1 MPGQRTAAT
10 QGKAQAQ
17 AEGVASEFRILEASQ
32 IDLISIT
39 GWWFGTLF
47 FPSIGNVIIPFD
59 ELIFFAVQSTNQL
72 R

>member
-32 IDLISIT
+32 IDVISIT
-39 GWWFGTLF
+39 GWWFGT
-47 FPSIGNVIIPFD
+47 
-59 ELIFFAVQSTNQL
+59 
-72 R
+72 